1 MNQLLVHKNNMGR
14 EPRDGVTNSNDL
26 CFSTNQEL
34 FTKTKRCVILKMP
47 QPLCLHLLLQLK
59 LKKKRSSSSPLGQ
72 EEDCSV
78 LLLLLLQLIGKWR
91 NISVGDTAEGCLKD
105 KPKL

>member
-47 QPLCLHLLLQLK
+47 QPLCLHLLLVLK
-59 LKKKRSSSSPLGQ
+59 EKKKNKYCTPPEGGGDDGQ
-72 EEDCSV
+72 HLD
-78 LLLLLLQLIGKWR
+78 GA
-91 NISVGDTAEGCLKD
+91 T
-105 KPKL
+105 

>member
-1 MNQLLVHKNNMGR
+1 MSLVRNIIGAVLFLLLQLVGETFSWLCPNIILVNQLLVHKNNMGR

-47 QPLCLHLLLQLK
+47 QPLCLHLLLVLK
-59 LKKKRSSSSPLGQ
+59 EKKKSSS
-72 EEDCSV
+72 
-78 LLLLLLQLIGKWR
+78 
-91 NISVGDTAEGCLKD
+91 
-105 KPKL
+105 